1 MLYPAELRAPC
12 QNTLFYPSSS
22 VGQDRV
28 EALAFELFAAVQ
40 RRQLDQDGHA
50 TTTPPSSLT
59 RRTAALAVPPVAS
72 RSSTTSTR
80 CPGVTASRCISRLS
94 VP

>member
-22 VGQDRV
+22 VGQDGM
-28 EALAFELFAAVQ
+28 EALAFELLAAVQ

-50 TTTPPSSLT
+50 DDHAPS
-59 RRTAALAVPPVAS
+59 P
-72 RSSTTSTR
+72 
-80 CPGVTASRCISRLS
+80 
-94 VP
+94 